1 MFKNVE
7 RETFERCVAHATPR
21 PDDFS
26 PDDFGM
32 EDRVEACVVRGGTVQ
47 SRVITVTYAP
57 TRTSRTYRSAL
68 PFTWIGQ
75 FRKDLDDGV
84 FY

>member
-1 MFKNVE
+1 MLKNVE
-7 RETFERCVAHATPR
+7 RETFERCVAHATLR
-21 PDDFS
+21 PGDFS
-26 PDDFGM
+26 M
-32 EDRVEACVVRGGTVQ
+32 EDRVEARVVRGGTVQ
-47 SRVITVTYAP
+47 FHSITVTCAP

-68 PFTWIGQ
+68 PCAWSGP

>member
-1 MFKNVE
+1 MLKNVE
-7 RETFERCVAHATPR
+7 RETFERCVAHVTLR

-26 PDDFGM
+26 M
-32 EDRVEACVVRGGTVQ
+32 EDRVEAHVVRGGTVQ
-47 SRVITVTYAP
+47 FHNITVTYAP
-57 TRTSRTYRSAL
+57 TKTSRAYRSAL
-68 PFTWIGQ
+68 PSAWSGQ

>member
-7 RETFERCVAHATPR
+7 REAFERCVAHVTLR
-21 PDDFS
+21 PDDFRMT
-26 PDDFGM
+26 DF
-32 EDRVEACVVRGGTVQ
+32 VEAHVVRGGTVQ
-47 SRVITVTYAP
+47 SHNITVTYVP
-57 TRTSRTYRSAL
+57 TRTCRAYRSSL
-68 PFTWIGQ
+68 PAAWCGP